1 MSKTQAVLVNELS
14 QRLGDPHLT
23 YFGIEELRTWINEG
37 AREIARRTECLRA
50 VSTVSVTS
58 GTQSYSGPTDMVRIH
73 KIEFIPTG
81 DTRSFPLE
89 YRDQSA
95 ADIVWGTQRAITQ
108 SYAPEFWSGWGFP
121 GSSNFTIELYP
132 TPSTNGSLRIHYY
145 RLPVDLAVAGNGSA
159 GTAIDCPAGWED
171 VILDWAETRAELKRK
186 DVNAY
191 QIKDAIFKDHL
202 MAIMDT
208 SIRYTDAPGEITFD
222 TQWFADE
229 SGY

>member
-1 MSKTQAVLVNELS
+1 MSKTQAVLLNELS

-23 YFGIEELRTWINEG
+23 YFSPEELRTWINEG
-37 AREIARRTECLRA
+37 AREIARRTECLRDTLLVA
-50 VSTVSVTS
+50 VTS
-58 GTQSYSGPTDMVRIH
+58 GTASYSGPTNMVRIH
-73 KIEFIPTG
+73 RVSFMPTG
-81 DTRSFPLE
+81 DNRSFPLE
-89 YRDQSA
+89 HRDISA
-95 ADIVWGTQRAITQ
+95 ADIVWGTQEFITQ

-121 GSSNFTIELYP
+121 GSTNFTIQLYP
-132 TPSTNGSLRIHYY
+132 TPSTDGILLIYYY
-145 RLPVDLAVAGNGSA
+145 RLPADLAVSDNSAA
-159 GTAIDCPAGWED
+159 GTAIDCPNGWED

-222 TQWFADE
+222 TQWFSDE
-229 SGY
+229 YY